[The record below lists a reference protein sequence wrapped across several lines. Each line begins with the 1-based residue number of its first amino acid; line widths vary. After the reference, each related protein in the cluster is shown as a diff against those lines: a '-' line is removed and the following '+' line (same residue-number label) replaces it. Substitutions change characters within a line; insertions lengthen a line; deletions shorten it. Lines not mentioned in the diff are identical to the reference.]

1 LKKIFPFLLS
11 LTFLSLLF
19 YFLPP
24 KEIINFLRLI
34 TLKGLLLA
42 SFFYG
47 MSHITRSLRWKIL
60 LKDMSFFQSFFINSA
75 NVFLNNLL
83 PARTGELSW
92 FYYSRKLGINLSTS
106 LVVFLWGRLLDLFG
120 LFILTTFFYAL
131 EKASLYLG
139 FLPVFLFLISLFL
152 HVPLRR
158 FKGLD
163 ANFYSSLLACVL
175 SLISALLKF
184 SSLMFLISLDP
195 SVLLFLSFLGGELST
210 VLPIHSF
217 GGFGTYELSFSLP
230 QKLFGESLKE
240 PIKLA
245 FVFHVF
251 LLLSSA
257 LYGMPSL
264 IFLHLKTSKF

>member
-1 LKKIFPFLLS
+1 MKRIFPFLLS
-11 LTFLSLLF
+11 FAFLFLLF

-24 KEIINFLRLI
+24 REIINFLKLI
-34 TLKGLLLA
+34 TLKSFFLA
-42 SFFYG
+42 SFLYG

-60 LKDMSFFQSFFINSA
+60 LKDLSFSQAFLINSA

-92 FYYSRKLGINLSTS
+92 FYYSRKLGVSLSAS
-106 LVVFLWGRLLDLFG
+106 LVVFLWGRLLDLLS
-120 LFILTTFFYAL
+120 LFILLTFFYAL
-131 EKASLYLG
+131 QKGYIYLSL
-139 FLPVFLFLISLFL
+139 LPILLFITIFL
-152 HVPLRR
+152 HFPLKK
-158 FKGLD
+158 FKGLNAD
-163 ANFYSSLLACVL
+163 FYSSVWAFAL
-175 SLISALLKF
+175 SLVSGLLKF
-184 SSLMFLISLDP
+184 SSLMFLAGLEP
-195 SVLLFLSFLGGELST
+195 SVLLFTSFLGGELST

-230 QKLFGESLKE
+230 QKLLGENLKD

-257 LYGMPSL
+257 LYGIPSL
-264 IFLHLKTSKF
+264 LLLHRRLSKP